1 MKSAT
6 VSTDSGASAAFT
18 RFKWLA
24 ARWRT
29 PLSVLIVYEMKF
41 LDDALAFRLTVDHH
55 SLSVPQSSPPAVSA
69 LENRSQTLCFVNVTW
84 SFWNHRSGR
93 FKSPRARSLESIR
106 GRAHGGTLVS
116 SETLV
121 VAVLNDNRQL
131 FTDAVDGLR

>member
-69 LENRSQTLCFVNVTW
+69 LENRSQTLCFVT
-84 SFWNHRSGR
+84 
-93 FKSPRARSLESIR
+93 
-106 GRAHGGTLVS
+106 
-116 SETLV
+116 
-121 VAVLNDNRQL
+121 
-131 FTDAVDGLR
+131 

>member
-41 LDDALAFRLTVDHH
+41 LDDALAFRLTVDDH
-55 SLSVPQSSPPAVSA
+55 SLSVTAELTTCRVSVREPVSNAVF
-69 LENRSQTLCFVNVTW
+69 CNVTW

-93 FKSPRARSLESIR
+93 FKSPRARSLESIK